1 MKLIKNSKKYQI
13 DDMLWEMIRS
23 RFLEDNG
30 IRIIDKNGE
39 YFSDNFN
46 NYFNDL
52 CGLDNE
58 EFLTNIT
65 PETLYGHSYDYD
77 YSHEELYEVVS
88 FDIKTKKKFNLVKT
102 KFGFDCKDQEE
113 FDKLESFKIDP
124 VDLMVGMETFNWC
137 AVPL

>member
-52 CGLDNE
+52 CGLDKE

-65 PETLYGHSYDYD
+65 PETLYGSYPYDDY
-77 YSHEELYEVVS
+77 EELYEVVS
-88 FDIKTKKKFNLVKT
+88 FNIKTKKKFNAVKT

-124 VDLMVGMETFNWC
+124 VDLIVGMETFNWH
-137 AVPL
+137 AVPIE